1 MATRTI
7 ELELPEDLVTLLGS
21 PEAAASKAKEALV
34 LELLREARISQGQA
48 AQLLGLTRW
57 DIVDLMARHQIPSG
71 PETAEEMR
79 QEIESL
85 PPPWAV
91 CIGIGRRQ
99 QQQSLSAPFV
109 SLILLVSATASP
121 SAFH

>member
-7 ELELPEDLVTLLGS
+7 ELELPEDLVTILGS

-34 LELLREARISQGQA
+34 LELLREARVSQGQA

-71 PETAEEMR
+71 PETADEMR

-85 PPPWAV
+85 RRL
-91 CIGIGRRQ
+91 GRG
-99 QQQSLSAPFV
+99 A
-109 SLILLVSATASP
+109 
-121 SAFH
+121 